1 MNKKILTLLVILA
14 ITVGALSVVSAA
26 DTHEVNGVKF
36 NIPDGYTY
44 DQKINEMAYKEWDS
58 HSPDSMAVFSNGGSD
73 ELIYIF
79 VEDNMKNQTLK
90 DMISDY
96 DQYPEKTINGK
107 TGIYNDNADGKQSF
121 AYLDGKK
128 AIVIIAPDE
137 SVMEQCIVK

>member
-1 MNKKILTLLVILA
+1 MILVIA
-14 ITVGALSVVSAA
+14 VGTLSVVSAA
-26 DTHEVNGVKF
+26 DTHKVNDVKF

-44 DQKINEMAYKEWDS
+44 DQSVNDAAYKQWSS
-58 HSPDSMAVFSNGGSD
+58 HSPDSMAVFSNGNDD
-73 ELIYIF
+73 ESVYIF
-79 VEDNMKNQTLK
+79 VEDNLKNESLK

-107 TGIYNDNADGKQSF
+107 TGIYNDNANGAQSF